1 MLPDYDWSEGCTFKK
16 SVPYNPIEHLYIV
29 FAHSPNEP
37 HLCMVT
43 FVSRVKAKLIPA
55 SETRLY
61 PGDHQFICEESF
73 MVYKQCETWYY
84 GQISPSI
91 VEFQPRLSPAV
102 LQRIQSTCLNS
113 IHLNRRL
120 RKQYCSW
127 KGIAYFD

>member
-1 MLPDYDWSEGCTFKK
+1 
-16 SVPYNPIEHLYIV
+16 
-29 FAHSPNEP
+29 
-37 HLCMVT
+37 MVT
-43 FVSRVKAKLIPA
+43 FVSRVKAKLIPP

-61 PGDHQFICEESF
+61 PGDHEFIREESF